1 MTSSRPPVRG
11 TGPVFISYHQGS
23 GTVDAEFIETYLR
36 VGGIVPWRDIRD
48 LETGTVERN
57 VTQAFEEGLSGGIL
71 LLSSGIS
78 KSCFVPETE
87 VPLLVEAQ
95 KKDPEGFQLH
105 IINTFRKPG
114 SPDECDIDA
123 PSKQLGAK
131 YPEAEQL
138 RDHLQWRLLRSD
150 DEGGTSVSE
159 LNQVLGS
166 LLRNRLK
173 VRRPELGDGEIEIGL
188 QTRPE
193 PNHLPADS
201 RTVPEADLHIRLRQD
216 SATQIPEELDY
227 RCLQQA
233 LPVLI
238 DALHAAQIRSVLF
251 RGGCHPSLAWA
262 LGSALPHARE
272 IERFTWRD
280 TYGKEWTSTDKPAEY
295 STSICLETLNPDGT
309 RRPLGFAPD
318 EMPSS
323 AKLQRALWGN
333 APAKNLVVLLAA
345 DDLRPSPLLALAKKL
360 DDAPVLVIN
369 LHTPS
374 ADGVKKWMDH
384 TEGAELARRVGGIL
398 RSLADLATTLHLA
411 VSAPVAM
418 AALTA
423 RWCNTLTINFYEL
436 GNTGMG
442 VREYIRVLRTESGN
456 SSPITG
462 VFPQGMPQVD
472 EVKKLVNL
480 TPHDVTYYP
489 EAGEPF
495 TWAAPEGPDQWVRRQ
510 EQSEELP
517 SLRVQGREIPVT
529 RIRQGTIAPVPDPMP
544 GVGYIVPRISAETA
558 RRPDFFF
565 PHGEVRGQGGG
576 IIGCRRLGCFE
587 AVSNKVQ
594 PYLELLDP
602 VPQD

>member
-1 MTSSRPPVRG
+1 MTSSQSPVRG

-23 GTVDAEFIETYLR
+23 GAVDAEFIETYLR
-36 VGGIVPWRDIRD
+36 AGGIVPWRDIRD

-57 VTQAFEEGLSGGIL
+57 ITQAFEEGLSGGIL
-71 LLSSGIS
+71 LLSEGIS
-78 KSCFVPETE
+78 ESCFVPAIE

-105 IINTFRKPG
+105 IVNTFRKPG

-123 PSKQLGAK
+123 PGTQLGAK

-138 RDHLQWRLLRSD
+138 RDHLQRRLLRSD
-150 DEGGTSVSE
+150 DKGGKPVSE
-159 LNQVLGS
+159 LNLVLRD
-166 LLRNRLK
+166 LLHNRLRA
-173 VRRPELGDGEIEIGL
+173 RRPELGDGEIEIGL

-193 PNHLPADS
+193 PNHMPADS
-201 RTVPEADLHIRLRQD
+201 RSVPEADLHIRLRQD

-238 DALHAAQIRSVLF
+238 DALHAARIRRVLF

-262 LGSALPHARE
+262 LGVALPNARE
-272 IERFTWRD
+272 IERFAWRD
-280 TYGKEWTSTDKPAEY
+280 NDCKEWASTDEPAERA
-295 STSICLETLNPDGT
+295 TSVCLETLNPDGT
-309 RRPLGFAPD
+309 SRPLGFVPD

-323 AKLQRALWGN
+323 ATLQRALWGN
-333 APAKNLVVLLAA
+333 APAKNVVVLLAA
-345 DDLRPSPLLALAKKL
+345 DGLRPSPLLALAKKL

-374 ADGVKKWMDH
+374 ADGVKKNVDH
-384 TEGAELARRVGGIL
+384 TEGNELARRVGGIL
-398 RSLADLATTLHLA
+398 RSLADLATLHLA
-411 VSAPVAM
+411 VSGPVAM

-456 SSPITG
+456 KSPITG
-462 VFPQGMPQVD
+462 VFPQSMPQVD
-472 EVKKLVNL
+472 EVKKLINL

-529 RIRQGTIAPVPDPMP
+529 RIRQGDIAPKPDPMS

-565 PHGEVRGQGGG
+565 PHGEIRDQGGS

-587 AVSNKVQ
+587 AVSNKVR
-594 PYLELLDP
+594 PYLEFLDP
-602 VPQD
+602 IPQD

>member
-1 MTSSRPPVRG
+1 MTSSQPPVRG

-23 GTVDAEFIETYLR
+23 GAVDAEFIETYLR
-36 VGGIVPWRDIRD
+36 AGGIVPWRDIRD

-57 VTQAFEEGLSGGIL
+57 VKQAIEEGLSGGVL
-71 LLSSGIS
+71 LLSDGIS
-78 KSCFVPETE
+78 ESCFVPETE

-105 IINTFRKPG
+105 IVNTFRKPG

-123 PSKQLGAK
+123 PGKQLGAK

-138 RDHLQWRLLRSD
+138 RDHLQRRLLRSD
-150 DEGGTSVSE
+150 DEGGTTVSE
-159 LNQVLGS
+159 LNLVLRD
-166 LLRNRLK
+166 LLCNRLK
-173 VRRPELGDGEIEIGL
+173 VRRLELGDGEIEIGL

-193 PNHLPADS
+193 PNHMPADS
-201 RTVPEADLHIRLRQD
+201 RSVPEADLHIRLRQD

-238 DALHAAQIRSVLF
+238 DALHAARIRRVLF

-262 LGSALPHARE
+262 LGVALPNARE
-272 IERFTWRD
+272 IERFAWRD
-280 TYGKEWTSTDKPAEY
+280 NDCKEWASTDEPAERA
-295 STSICLETLNPDGT
+295 TSVCLETLNPDGT
-309 RRPLGFAPD
+309 SRPLGFVPD
-318 EMPSS
+318 EMPSG
-323 AKLQRALWGN
+323 AELQRALWGN
-333 APAKNLVVLLAA
+333 APAKNVVVLLAA
-345 DDLRPSPLLALAKKL
+345 DYLRPSPLFALAKKL

-374 ADGVKKWMDH
+374 ADGVKKNVDH
-384 TEGAELARRVGGIL
+384 TEGNELARRVGGIL
-398 RSLADLATTLHLA
+398 RSLADLATLHLA
-411 VSAPVAM
+411 VSGPVAM

-456 SSPITG
+456 KSPITG

-472 EVKKLVNL
+472 EVRKLINL

-529 RIRQGTIAPVPDPMP
+529 RIRQGDIAPKPDPMS

-565 PHGEVRGQGGG
+565 PHGEVRDQGGS

-587 AVSNKVQ
+587 AVSNKVR
-594 PYLELLDP
+594 PYLEFLDP

>member
-11 TGPVFISYHQGS
+11 AGPVFISYHQGS
-23 GTVDAEFIETYLR
+23 GAVDAEFIETYLR
-36 VGGIVPWRDIRD
+36 AGGIVPWRDIRD

-57 VTQAFEEGLSGGIL
+57 VTQAFEEGLSGGVL
-71 LLSSGIS
+71 LLSEGIS
-78 KSCFVPETE
+78 ESCFVPATE

-105 IINTFRKPG
+105 IVNTFRKPG

-123 PSKQLGAK
+123 PGTQLGAK

-138 RDHLQWRLLRSD
+138 RDHLQRRLLRSD
-150 DEGGTSVSE
+150 GKGGTTVSE
-159 LNQVLGS
+159 LNLVLRD
-166 LLRNRLK
+166 LLHNRLRA
-173 VRRPELGDGEIEIGL
+173 RRPELGDGQIEIGL

-193 PNHLPADS
+193 PNHMPADS
-201 RTVPEADLHIRLRQD
+201 RSVPEADLHIRLRQD
-216 SATQIPEELDY
+216 SATQIPEEFDY

-238 DALHAAQIRSVLF
+238 DALHAARIRRVLF

-262 LGSALPHARE
+262 LGVALPNARE
-272 IERFTWRD
+272 IERFAWRD
-280 TYGKEWTSTDKPAEY
+280 NDCKEWASTDEPAERA
-295 STSICLETLNPDGT
+295 TSVCLETLNPDGT
-309 RRPLGFAPD
+309 SRPLGFVPD
-318 EMPSS
+318 EMPSG
-323 AKLQRALWGN
+323 AELQRALWGN
-333 APAKNLVVLLAA
+333 APAKNVVVLLAA
-345 DDLRPSPLLALAKKL
+345 DYLRPSPLLALAKKL

-374 ADGVKKWMDH
+374 ADGVKKNMDH
-384 TEGAELARRVGGIL
+384 TEGNELARRVGGIL
-398 RSLADLATTLHLA
+398 RSLADLATLHLA
-411 VSAPVAM
+411 VSGPVAM

-529 RIRQGTIAPVPDPMP
+529 RIRQGDIAPKPDPMS

-565 PHGEVRGQGGG
+565 PHGEVRDQGGS

-587 AVSNKVQ
+587 AVSNKVR
-594 PYLELLDP
+594 PYLEFLDP
-602 VPQD
+602 IPQD

>member
-1 MTSSRPPVRG
+1 MTSSQSPVRG

-23 GTVDAEFIETYLR
+23 GAVDAEFIETYLR
-36 VGGIVPWRDIRD
+36 AGGIVPWRDIRD

-57 VTQAFEEGLSGGIL
+57 ITQAFEEGLSGGIL
-71 LLSSGIS
+71 LLSEGIS
-78 KSCFVPETE
+78 ESCFVPAIE

-105 IINTFRKPG
+105 IVNTFRKPG

-123 PSKQLGAK
+123 PGTQLGAK

-138 RDHLQWRLLRSD
+138 RDHLQRRLLRSD
-150 DEGGTSVSE
+150 DKGGKPVSE
-159 LNQVLGS
+159 LNLVLRD
-166 LLRNRLK
+166 LLNNRLRA
-173 VRRPELGDGEIEIGL
+173 RRPELGDGEIEIGL

-193 PNHLPADS
+193 PNHMPADS
-201 RTVPEADLHIRLRQD
+201 RSVPEADLHIRLRQD
-216 SATQIPEELDY
+216 SATQIPEEFDY

-238 DALHAAQIRSVLF
+238 DALHAARIRRVLF

-262 LGSALPHARE
+262 LGVALPNARE
-272 IERFTWRD
+272 IERFAWRD
-280 TYGKEWTSTDKPAEY
+280 NDCKEWASTDEPAERA
-295 STSICLETLNPDGT
+295 TSVCLETLNPDGT
-309 RRPLGFAPD
+309 SRPLGFVPD

-323 AKLQRALWGN
+323 ATLQRALWGN
-333 APAKNLVVLLAA
+333 VPAKNVVVLLAA
-345 DDLRPSPLLALAKKL
+345 DDLRPQPLLALAKKL

-374 ADGVKKWMDH
+374 ADGVKKNVDH
-384 TEGAELARRVGGIL
+384 TEGNELARRVGGIL
-398 RSLADLATTLHLA
+398 RSLADLATLHLA
-411 VSAPVAM
+411 VSGPVAM

-456 SSPITG
+456 KSPITG

-529 RIRQGTIAPVPDPMP
+529 RIRQGDIAPKPDPMS

-565 PHGEVRGQGGG
+565 PHGEVRDQGGS

-587 AVSNKVQ
+587 AVSNKVR
-594 PYLELLDP
+594 PYLEFLDP
-602 VPQD
+602 IPQD

>member
-1 MTSSRPPVRG
+1 MTSSQPPVRG

-23 GTVDAEFIETYLR
+23 GAIDAEFIETYLR
-36 VGGIVPWRDIRD
+36 AGGIVPWRDIRD

-71 LLSSGIS
+71 LLSEGIS
-78 KSCFVPETE
+78 ESCFVPAIE

-105 IINTFRKPG
+105 IVNTFRKPG

-123 PSKQLGAK
+123 PGTQLGAK

-138 RDHLQWRLLRSD
+138 RDHLQRRLLRSD
-150 DEGGTSVSE
+150 DKGGKPVSE
-159 LNQVLGS
+159 LNLVLRD
-166 LLRNRLK
+166 LLHNRLRA
-173 VRRPELGDGEIEIGL
+173 RRPELGDGEIEIGL

-193 PNHLPADS
+193 PNHMPADS
-201 RTVPEADLHIRLRQD
+201 RSVPEADLHIRLRQD
-216 SATQIPEELDY
+216 SATQIPEEFDY

-238 DALHAAQIRSVLF
+238 DALHAARIRRVLF

-262 LGSALPHARE
+262 LGVALPNARE
-272 IERFTWRD
+272 IERFAWRD
-280 TYGKEWTSTDKPAEY
+280 NDCKEWASTDEPAERA
-295 STSICLETLNPDGT
+295 TSVCLETLNPDGT
-309 RRPLGFAPD
+309 SRPLGFVPD

-323 AKLQRALWGN
+323 ATLQRALWGN
-333 APAKNLVVLLAA
+333 APAKNVVVLLAA

-374 ADGVKKWMDH
+374 ADGVKKNVDH
-384 TEGAELARRVGGIL
+384 TEGNELARRVGGIL
-398 RSLADLATTLHLA
+398 RSLADLATLHLA
-411 VSAPVAM
+411 VSGPVAM

-456 SSPITG
+456 KSPITG

-472 EVKKLVNL
+472 EVRKLVNL

-529 RIRQGTIAPVPDPMP
+529 RIRQGDIAPEPDLKS

-565 PHGEVRGQGGG
+565 PHGEVRDQGGS

-587 AVSNKVQ
+587 AVSNKVR
-594 PYLELLDP
+594 PYLEFLDP
-602 VPQD
+602 IPQD

>member
-1 MTSSRPPVRG
+1 MTSSQSPVRG

-23 GTVDAEFIETYLR
+23 GAVDAEFIETYLR
-36 VGGIVPWRDIRD
+36 AGGIVPWRDIRD

-57 VTQAFEEGLSGGIL
+57 ITQAFEEGLSGGIL
-71 LLSSGIS
+71 LLSEGIS
-78 KSCFVPETE
+78 ESCFVPAIE

-105 IINTFRKPG
+105 IVNTFRKPG

-123 PSKQLGAK
+123 PGTQLGAK

-138 RDHLQWRLLRSD
+138 RDHLQRRLLRSD
-150 DEGGTSVSE
+150 DKGGKPVSE
-159 LNQVLGS
+159 LNLVLRD
-166 LLRNRLK
+166 LLHNRLRA
-173 VRRPELGDGEIEIGL
+173 RRPELGDGEIEIGL

-193 PNHLPADS
+193 PNHMPADS
-201 RTVPEADLHIRLRQD
+201 RSVPEADLHIRLRQD
-216 SATQIPEELDY
+216 AATQIPEELDY
-227 RCLQQA
+227 RCLQQT

-238 DALHAAQIRSVLF
+238 DALHAARIRRVLF

-262 LGSALPHARE
+262 LGAALPHARE
-272 IERFTWRD
+272 IEHFTWRD
-280 TYGKEWTSTDKPAEY
+280 TYGKDWVSADELAEH
-295 STSICLETLNPDGT
+295 STSIHLETLNPDGS
-309 RRPLGFAPD
+309 RRALGFAPG
-318 EMPSS
+318 EIPSG
-323 AKLQRALWGN
+323 AELRRVLWGD
-333 APAKNLVVLLAA
+333 APAKNAVVLLAA
-345 DDLRPSPLLALAKKL
+345 DDLRPQPLLALAEKL
-360 DDAPVLVIN
+360 DDSPVLVIN

-374 ADGVKKWMDH
+374 ADGAKKWINH
-384 TEGAELARRVGGIL
+384 TEGAGLARRVGEIL
-398 RSLADLATTLHLA
+398 RRLRDLATLHLA
-411 VSAPVAM
+411 VSAPAAM

-423 RWCNTLTINFYEL
+423 RWCNTLTIDFYEL

-462 VFPQGMPQVD
+462 VFPQGVPQVD
-472 EVKKLVNL
+472 EVRKLINL

-529 RIRQGTIAPVPDPMP
+529 RIRQGDIAPEPDLKS

-565 PHGEVRGQGGG
+565 PHGEVRGQGGS

-587 AVSNKVQ
+587 AVSNKVL
-594 PYLELLDP
+594 PYLEFLDP
-602 VPQD
+602 IPQD

>member
-1 MTSSRPPVRG
+1 MTSSQPPARG

-23 GTVDAEFIETYLR
+23 GAVDAEFIETYLR
-36 VGGIVPWRDIRD
+36 AGGIVPWRDIRD

-57 VTQAFEEGLSGGIL
+57 VKQAIEEGLSGGVL
-71 LLSSGIS
+71 LLSKGIS
-78 KSCFVPETE
+78 ESCFVPEIE

-95 KKDPEGFQLH
+95 QKDPEGFQLH
-105 IINTFRKPG
+105 IVNTFRKPG

-123 PSKQLGAK
+123 PGTQLGAK

-138 RDHLQWRLLRSD
+138 RDHLQRRLLRSD

-159 LNQVLGS
+159 LNLVLRD
-166 LLRNRLK
+166 LLHNRLRA
-173 VRRPELGDGEIEIGL
+173 RRPELGDGEIEIGL

-193 PNHLPADS
+193 PNHMPADS

-216 SATQIPEELDY
+216 SATQIPEEFDY

-238 DALHAAQIRSVLF
+238 DALHAARIRRVLF

-262 LGSALPHARE
+262 LGVALPHARE
-272 IERFTWRD
+272 IERFAWRD
-280 TYGKEWTSTDKPAEY
+280 NDCKEWASTDEPAERA
-295 STSICLETLNPDGT
+295 TSVCLETLNPDGT
-309 RRPLGFAPD
+309 SRPLGFVPD
-318 EMPSS
+318 EMPSG
-323 AKLQRALWGN
+323 AELQRALWGN
-333 APAKNLVVLLAA
+333 APAKNVVVLLAA
-345 DDLRPSPLLALAKKL
+345 DYLRPSPLLALAKKL
-360 DDAPVLVIN
+360 DDAPVLVIK

-374 ADGVKKWMDH
+374 VDGVKKWMDH

-398 RSLADLATTLHLA
+398 RSIADLATLHLA
-411 VSAPVAM
+411 VSGPAAM

-472 EVKKLVNL
+472 EVRKLVNL
-480 TPHDVTYYP
+480 TLHDVTYYP

-529 RIRQGTIAPVPDPMP
+529 RIRQGDIAPKPELKS

-565 PHGEVRGQGGG
+565 PHGEVRGQGGS

-587 AVSNKVQ
+587 AVSNKVR
-594 PYLELLDP
+594 PYLEFLDP
-602 VPQD
+602 IPQD

>member
-1 MTSSRPPVRG
+1 MTSSQSPVRG

-23 GTVDAEFIETYLR
+23 GAVDAEFIETYLR
-36 VGGIVPWRDIRD
+36 AGGIVPWRDIRD

-57 VTQAFEEGLSGGIL
+57 ITQAFEEGLSGGIL
-71 LLSSGIS
+71 LLSEGIS
-78 KSCFVPETE
+78 ESCFVPEIE

-95 KKDPEGFQLH
+95 QKDPEGFQLH
-105 IINTFRKPG
+105 IVNTFRKPG

-123 PSKQLGAK
+123 PGTQLGAK

-138 RDHLQWRLLRSD
+138 RDHLQRRLLRSD
-150 DEGGTSVSE
+150 DKGGTSVSE
-159 LNQVLGS
+159 LNLVLRD
-166 LLRNRLK
+166 LLHNRLRA
-173 VRRPELGDGEIEIGL
+173 RRPELGDGEIEIGL

-193 PNHLPADS
+193 PNHMPADS
-201 RTVPEADLHIRLRQD
+201 RSVPEADLHIRLRQD
-216 SATQIPEELDY
+216 AATQIPEELDY

-238 DALHAAQIRSVLF
+238 DALHAARIRRVLF

-262 LGSALPHARE
+262 LGAALPHARE
-272 IERFTWRD
+272 IEHFTWRD
-280 TYGKEWTSTDKPAEY
+280 TYGKDWVSADELAEH
-295 STSICLETLNPDGT
+295 STSIHLETLNPDGS
-309 RRPLGFAPD
+309 RRALGFAPD
-318 EMPSS
+318 EIPSG
-323 AKLQRALWGN
+323 AELRRALWGD
-333 APAKNLVVLLAA
+333 APAKNAVVLLAA
-345 DDLRPSPLLALAKKL
+345 DDLRPQPLLALAEKL
-360 DDAPVLVIN
+360 DDSPVLVIN

-374 ADGVKKWMDH
+374 ADGAKKWINH
-384 TEGAELARRVGGIL
+384 TEGAGLARRVGEIL
-398 RSLADLATTLHLA
+398 RRLRDLATLHLA
-411 VSAPVAM
+411 VSAPAAM

-423 RWCNTLTINFYEL
+423 RWCNTLTIDFYEL

-462 VFPQGMPQVD
+462 VFPQGVPQVD
-472 EVKKLVNL
+472 EVRKLINL

-529 RIRQGTIAPVPDPMP
+529 RIRQGDIAPKPDPMP

-565 PHGEVRGQGGG
+565 PHGEVRDQGGS

-587 AVSNKVQ
+587 AVSNKVR
-594 PYLELLDP
+594 PYLEFLDP
-602 VPQD
+602 IPQD

>member
-1 MTSSRPPVRG
+1 MTSSQSPVRG

-23 GTVDAEFIETYLR
+23 GAVDAEFIETYLR
-36 VGGIVPWRDIRD
+36 AGGIVPWRDIRD

-57 VTQAFEEGLSGGIL
+57 ITQAFEEGLSGGIL
-71 LLSSGIS
+71 LLSEGIS
-78 KSCFVPETE
+78 ESCFVPAIE

-105 IINTFRKPG
+105 IVNTFRKPG

-123 PSKQLGAK
+123 PGTQLGAK

-138 RDHLQWRLLRSD
+138 RDHLQRRLLRSD
-150 DEGGTSVSE
+150 DKGGKPVSE
-159 LNQVLGS
+159 LNLVLRD
-166 LLRNRLK
+166 LLHNRLRA
-173 VRRPELGDGEIEIGL
+173 RRPELGDGEIEIGL

-193 PNHLPADS
+193 PNHMPADS
-201 RTVPEADLHIRLRQD
+201 RSVPEADLHIRLRQD
-216 SATQIPEELDY
+216 AATQIPEELDY
-227 RCLQQA
+227 RCLQQT

-238 DALHAAQIRSVLF
+238 DALHAARIRRVLF

-262 LGSALPHARE
+262 LGAALPHARE
-272 IERFTWRD
+272 IEHFTWRD
-280 TYGKEWTSTDKPAEY
+280 TYGKDWVSADELAEH
-295 STSICLETLNPDGT
+295 STSIHLETLNPDGS
-309 RRPLGFAPD
+309 RRALGFAPG
-318 EMPSS
+318 EIPSG
-323 AKLQRALWGN
+323 AELRRVLWGD
-333 APAKNLVVLLAA
+333 APAKNAVVLLAA
-345 DDLRPSPLLALAKKL
+345 DDLRSQPLLALAEKL
-360 DDAPVLVIN
+360 EDPAVLVIN

-374 ADGVKKWMDH
+374 ADGAKKWINH
-384 TEGAELARRVGGIL
+384 TEGAGLARRVGEIL
-398 RSLADLATTLHLA
+398 RRLRDLATLHLA
-411 VSAPVAM
+411 VSAPAAM

-423 RWCNTLTINFYEL
+423 RWCNTLTIDFYEL

-462 VFPQGMPQVD
+462 VFPQGVPQVD
-472 EVKKLVNL
+472 EVRKLINL

-529 RIRQGTIAPVPDPMP
+529 RIRQGDIAPEPDLKS

-565 PHGEVRGQGGG
+565 PHGEVRGQGGS

-587 AVSNKVQ
+587 AVSNKVL
-594 PYLELLDP
+594 PYLEFLDP
-602 VPQD
+602 IPQD

>member
-1 MTSSRPPVRG
+1 MTSSQPPVRG

-23 GTVDAEFIETYLR
+23 GAVDAEFIETYLR
-36 VGGIVPWRDIRD
+36 AGGIVPWRDIRD
-48 LETGTVERN
+48 LEAGTVERN
-57 VTQAFEEGLSGGIL
+57 ITQAFEDGLSGGVL
-71 LLSSGIS
+71 LLSDGIS
-78 KSCFVPETE
+78 ESSFVPKTE
-87 VPLLVEAQ
+87 VPLLVGAH
-95 KKDPEGFQLH
+95 KADPEGFQLH

-123 PSKQLGAK
+123 PGKQLETK

-138 RDHLQWRLLRSD
+138 RDHLQRRLLRSD
-150 DEGGTSVSE
+150 DKGGKPVSE
-159 LNQVLGS
+159 LNLVLRD

-173 VRRPELGDGEIEIGL
+173 VRRPQLDDGEIEIGL

-193 PNHLPADS
+193 PNHLPADG

-216 SATQIPEELDY
+216 NATQIPEELDY

-238 DALHAAQIRSVLF
+238 DALHAARIRRVLF

-262 LGSALPHARE
+262 LGVALPNARE
-272 IERFTWRD
+272 IERFAWRD
-280 TYGKEWTSTDKPAEY
+280 NDCKEWASTDEPAERA
-295 STSICLETLNPDGT
+295 TSVCLETLNPDGT
-309 RRPLGFAPD
+309 SRPLGFVPD

-323 AKLQRALWGN
+323 ATLQRALWGN
-333 APAKNLVVLLAA
+333 APAKNVVVLLAA
-345 DDLRPSPLLALAKKL
+345 DGLRPSPLLALAKKL

-374 ADGVKKWMDH
+374 ADGVKKNVDH
-384 TEGAELARRVGGIL
+384 TEGNELARRVGGIL
-398 RSLADLATTLHLA
+398 RSLADLATLHLA
-411 VSAPVAM
+411 VSGPVAM

-456 SSPITG
+456 KSPITG
-462 VFPQGMPQVD
+462 VFPQGVPQVD
-472 EVKKLVNL
+472 EVRKLINL

-529 RIRQGTIAPVPDPMP
+529 RIRQGTIAPEPDPMP

-587 AVSNKVQ
+587 AVSNKVR

>member
-1 MTSSRPPVRG
+1 MTSSQPPVRG

-23 GTVDAEFIETYLR
+23 GAVDAEFIETYLR
-36 VGGIVPWRDIRD
+36 AGGIVPWRDIRD

-57 VTQAFEEGLSGGIL
+57 VKQAIEEGLSGGVL
-71 LLSSGIS
+71 LLSEGIS
-78 KSCFVPETE
+78 ESSFVPEIE

-95 KKDPEGFQLH
+95 QKDPEGFQLH
-105 IINTFRKPG
+105 IVNTFRKPG

-123 PSKQLGAK
+123 PGTQLGAK

-138 RDHLQWRLLRSD
+138 RDHLQRRLLRSD

-159 LNQVLGS
+159 LNLVLRD
-166 LLRNRLK
+166 LLHNRLRA
-173 VRRPELGDGEIEIGL
+173 RRPELGDGEIEIGL

-193 PNHLPADS
+193 PNHMPADS

-216 SATQIPEELDY
+216 SATQIPEEFDY
-227 RCLQQA
+227 RCLQQT

-238 DALHAAQIRSVLF
+238 DALHAARIRRVLF

-262 LGSALPHARE
+262 LGVALPHARE
-272 IERFTWRD
+272 IERFIWRD
-280 TYGKEWTSTDKPAEY
+280 TYGKDWASTDKPAEY
-295 STSICLETLNPDGT
+295 STSVCLETLNPDGT

-323 AKLQRALWGN
+323 AELRRALWGD
-333 APAKNLVVLLAA
+333 APAKNVVVLLAA
-345 DDLRPSPLLALAKKL
+345 DDLRPSPLFALAKKL

-384 TEGAELARRVGGIL
+384 TEGNELARRVGGIL
-398 RSLADLATTLHLA
+398 RSLAGLATLHLA

-456 SSPITG
+456 KSPITG

-472 EVKKLVNL
+472 EVRKLVNL

-495 TWAAPEGPDQWVRRQ
+495 TWAAPEGPGQWVRRQ

-529 RIRQGTIAPVPDPMP
+529 RIRQGDIAPEPDLKS

-565 PHGEVRGQGGG
+565 PHGEVRGQGGS

-587 AVSNKVQ
+587 AVSNKVR
-594 PYLELLDP
+594 PYLEFLDP
-602 VPQD
+602 IPQD

>member
-1 MTSSRPPVRG
+1 MTSSQSPVRG

-23 GTVDAEFIETYLR
+23 GAVDAEFIETYLR
-36 VGGIVPWRDIRD
+36 AGGIVPWRDIRD

-57 VTQAFEEGLSGGIL
+57 ITQAFEEGLSGGIL
-71 LLSSGIS
+71 LLSEGIS
-78 KSCFVPETE
+78 ESCFVPAIE

-105 IINTFRKPG
+105 IVNTFRKPG

-123 PSKQLGAK
+123 PGTQLGAK

-138 RDHLQWRLLRSD
+138 RDHLQRRLLRSD
-150 DEGGTSVSE
+150 DKGGKPVSE
-159 LNQVLGS
+159 LNLVLRD
-166 LLRNRLK
+166 LLHNRLRA
-173 VRRPELGDGEIEIGL
+173 RRPELGDGEIEIGL

-193 PNHLPADS
+193 PNHMPADS
-201 RTVPEADLHIRLRQD
+201 RSVPEADLHIRLRQD
-216 SATQIPEELDY
+216 AATQIPEELDY

-238 DALHAAQIRSVLF
+238 DALHAARIRRVLF

-262 LGSALPHARE
+262 LGAALPHARE
-272 IERFTWRD
+272 IEHFTWRD
-280 TYGKEWTSTDKPAEY
+280 TYGKDWVSADELAEH
-295 STSICLETLNPDGT
+295 STSIHLETLNPDGS
-309 RRPLGFAPD
+309 RRALGFAPD
-318 EMPSS
+318 EIPSG
-323 AKLQRALWGN
+323 AELRRALWGD
-333 APAKNLVVLLAA
+333 APAKNAVVLLAA
-345 DDLRPSPLLALAKKL
+345 DDLRPQPLLALAEKL
-360 DDAPVLVIN
+360 DDSPVLVIN

-374 ADGVKKWMDH
+374 ADGAKKWINH
-384 TEGAELARRVGGIL
+384 TEGAGLARRVGEIL
-398 RSLADLATTLHLA
+398 RRLRDLATLHLA
-411 VSAPVAM
+411 VSAPAAM

-456 SSPITG
+456 KSPITG

-529 RIRQGTIAPVPDPMP
+529 RIRQGDIAPKPDPVP

-565 PHGEVRGQGGG
+565 PHGEVRGQGGS

-587 AVSNKVQ
+587 AVSNKVL
-594 PYLELLDP
+594 PYLEFLDP
-602 VPQD
+602 IPQD

>member
-1 MTSSRPPVRG
+1 MTSSQPPVRG

-23 GTVDAEFIETYLR
+23 GAVDAEFIETYLR
-36 VGGIVPWRDIRD
+36 AGGIVPWRDIRD

-57 VTQAFEEGLSGGIL
+57 VKQAIEEGLSGGVL
-71 LLSSGIS
+71 LLSEGIS
-78 KSCFVPETE
+78 ESSFVPEIE

-95 KKDPEGFQLH
+95 KEDPEGFQLH
-105 IINTFRKPG
+105 IVNTFRKPG

-123 PSKQLGAK
+123 PGTQLGAK

-138 RDHLQWRLLRSD
+138 RDHLQRRLLRSD
-150 DEGGTSVSE
+150 NEGGTSVSE
-159 LNQVLGS
+159 LNLVLRD
-166 LLRNRLK
+166 LLHNRLRA
-173 VRRPELGDGEIEIGL
+173 RRPELGDGEVEIGL

-193 PNHLPADS
+193 PNHMPADS

-238 DALHAAQIRSVLF
+238 DALHAARIRRVLF

-262 LGSALPHARE
+262 LGVALPHARE
-272 IERFTWRD
+272 IERFIWRD
-280 TYGKEWTSTDKPAEY
+280 NDCKEWVSTDEPAERA
-295 STSICLETLNPDGT
+295 TSVCLETLNPDGT

-323 AKLQRALWGN
+323 VELRRALWGD
-333 APAKNLVVLLAA
+333 APAKNVVVLLAA

-374 ADGVKKWMDH
+374 VDGVKKWMDH
-384 TEGAELARRVGGIL
+384 TEGAELSRRVGGIL

-565 PHGEVRGQGGG
+565 PHGEVRGQGGS

-587 AVSNKVQ
+587 AVSNKVL
-594 PYLELLDP
+594 PYLEFLDP
-602 VPQD
+602 IPQD

>member
-1 MTSSRPPVRG
+1 MTSSRPPGRG
-11 TGPVFISYHQGS
+11 NGPVFISYHQGS
-23 GTVDAEFIETYLR
+23 GAADAEFVETYLR
-36 VGGIVPWRDIRD
+36 AGGIVPWRDIRD
-48 LETGTVERN
+48 LEAGTVERN
-57 VTQAFEEGLSGGIL
+57 ITQAFEDGLSGGVL

-78 KSCFVPETE
+78 ESNFVPETE
-87 VPLLVEAQ
+87 APLLVEAHEA
-95 KKDPEGFQLH
+95 DPDGFQLH

-123 PSKQLGAK
+123 PGKQLGAK
-131 YPEAEQL
+131 YPDAEQL
-138 RDHLQWRLLRSD
+138 RDHLQRRLLHSD
-150 DEGGTSVSE
+150 DKGGKPVSE
-159 LNQVLGS
+159 LNLVLRD

-173 VRRPELGDGEIEIGL
+173 VRRPQLGDGEIEIGL

-193 PNHLPADS
+193 PNHLPVDG

-216 SATQIPEELDY
+216 AATQIPEELDY

-233 LPVLI
+233 LPILI
-238 DALHAAQIRSVLF
+238 DELHAARIRRVLF

-262 LGSALPHARE
+262 LGAALPHARE
-272 IERFTWRD
+272 IEHFTWRD
-280 TYGKEWTSTDKPAEY
+280 TYGKDWASTGEPAER
-295 STSICLETLNPDGT
+295 STGIHLETLNPDGS
-309 RRPLGFAPD
+309 RRALGFAPD
-318 EMPSS
+318 EIPSG
-323 AKLQRALWGN
+323 AELRRALWGD
-333 APAKNLVVLLAA
+333 APAKNAVVLLAA
-345 DDLRPSPLLALAKKL
+345 DDLRPPPLLALAEKL
-360 DDAPVLVIN
+360 EDPAVLVIN

-374 ADGVKKWMDH
+374 ADGAKKWIDH
-384 TEGAELARRVGGIL
+384 TEGAGLARRVGEIL
-398 RSLADLATTLHLA
+398 RKLGDLATLHLA
-411 VSAPVAM
+411 ISAPAAM

-423 RWCNTLTINFYEL
+423 RWCNTLTIDFYEL

-442 VREYIRVLRTESGN
+442 AREYIRVLRTESGN
-456 SSPITG
+456 KSPITG
-462 VFPQGMPQVD
+462 VFPQGVPQVD
-472 EVKKLVNL
+472 EVRKLINL

-587 AVSNKVQ
+587 AVSDRVR

>member
-1 MTSSRPPVRG
+1 MTSSQPPVRG
-11 TGPVFISYHQGS
+11 IGPVFISYHQGS
-23 GTVDAEFIETYLR
+23 GAVDAEFIETYLR
-36 VGGIVPWRDIRD
+36 AGGIVPWRDIRD

-57 VTQAFEEGLSGGIL
+57 ITQAFEEGLSGGVL

-78 KSCFVPETE
+78 ESSFVPETE
-87 VPLLVEAQ
+87 APLLVGAH
-95 KKDPEGFQLH
+95 KADPEGFQLH

-123 PSKQLGAK
+123 PGTQLGAK

-138 RDHLQWRLLRSD
+138 RDHLQRRLLRSD
-150 DEGGTSVSE
+150 DKGGTSVSE
-159 LNQVLGS
+159 LNLVLRD
-166 LLRNRLK
+166 LLHNRLRA
-173 VRRPELGDGEIEIGL
+173 RRPELGDGEIEIGL

-193 PNHLPADS
+193 PNHMPADS

-216 SATQIPEELDY
+216 SATQIPEEFDY
-227 RCLQQA
+227 RCLQQT

-238 DALHAAQIRSVLF
+238 DALHAARIRRVLF

-262 LGSALPHARE
+262 LGVALPHARE
-272 IERFTWRD
+272 IERFIWRD
-280 TYGKEWTSTDKPAEY
+280 TYGKDWASTDEPAER
-295 STSICLETLNPDGT
+295 STGIHLETLNPDGT
-309 RRPLGFAPD
+309 RRPLGFARD
-318 EMPSS
+318 EMPSG
-323 AKLQRALWGN
+323 AELRRVLWGN
-333 APAKNLVVLLAA
+333 APAKNAVVLLAA
-345 DDLRPSPLLALAKKL
+345 DDLRPQPLLALAKQL
-360 DDAPVLVIN
+360 GDAPVLVIN

-374 ADGVKKWMDH
+374 ADGAKKWIDH
-384 TEGAELARRVGGIL
+384 AEGAGLARRVGEIL
-398 RSLADLATTLHLA
+398 RRLGDLATLHLA

-423 RWCNTLTINFYEL
+423 RWCNTLTIDFYEL

-462 VFPQGMPQVD
+462 VFPQGVPQVD

-489 EAGEPF
+489 GAGEPF

-517 SLRVQGREIPVT
+517 SLRVQGREILVT
-529 RIRQGTIAPVPDPMP
+529 RIRQGDIAPKPDPMP

-565 PHGEVRGQGGG
+565 PHGEVRDQGGG

-587 AVSNKVQ
+587 AVSNKVL
-594 PYLELLDP
+594 PYLEFLDP

>member
-1 MTSSRPPVRG
+1 MTSSQSPVRG

-23 GTVDAEFIETYLR
+23 GAVDAEFIETYLR
-36 VGGIVPWRDIRD
+36 AGGIVPWRDIRD

-57 VTQAFEEGLSGGIL
+57 ITQAFEEGLSGGIL
-71 LLSSGIS
+71 LLSEGIS
-78 KSCFVPETE
+78 ESCFVPAIE

-105 IINTFRKPG
+105 IVNAFRKPG

-123 PSKQLGAK
+123 PGTQLGAK

-138 RDHLQWRLLRSD
+138 RDHLQRRLLRSD
-150 DEGGTSVSE
+150 DKGGKPVSE
-159 LNQVLGS
+159 LNLVLRD
-166 LLRNRLK
+166 LLHNRLRA
-173 VRRPELGDGEIEIGL
+173 RRPELDDGEIEIGL

-193 PNHLPADS
+193 PNHMPADG

-238 DALHAAQIRSVLF
+238 DALHAARIRRVLF

-262 LGSALPHARE
+262 LGVALPNARE
-272 IERFTWRD
+272 IERFAWRD
-280 TYGKEWTSTDKPAEY
+280 NDCKEWASTDEPAERA
-295 STSICLETLNPDGT
+295 TSVCLETLNPDGT
-309 RRPLGFAPD
+309 SRPLGFVPD

-323 AKLQRALWGN
+323 ATLQRALWGN
-333 APAKNLVVLLAA
+333 APAKNVVVLLAA
-345 DDLRPSPLLALAKKL
+345 DGLRPQPLLALAKKL

-374 ADGVKKWMDH
+374 ADGVKKNVDH
-384 TEGAELARRVGGIL
+384 TEGNELARRVGGIL
-398 RSLADLATTLHLA
+398 RSLADLATLHLA
-411 VSAPVAM
+411 VSGPVAM

-456 SSPITG
+456 KSPITG
-462 VFPQGMPQVD
+462 VFPQSMPQVD
-472 EVKKLVNL
+472 EVKKLINL

-529 RIRQGTIAPVPDPMP
+529 RIRQGDIAPKPDPMS

-565 PHGEVRGQGGG
+565 PHGEVRDQGGS

-587 AVSNKVQ
+587 AVSNKVR
-594 PYLELLDP
+594 PYLEFLDP
-602 VPQD
+602 IPQD

>member
-1 MTSSRPPVRG
+1 MTSSRPPGRG
-11 TGPVFISYHQGS
+11 NGPVFISYHQKS
-23 GTVDAEFIETYLR
+23 GTADAEFIETYLR
-36 VGGIVPWRDIRD
+36 AGGIVPWRDIRD
-48 LETGTVERN
+48 LEAGTVERN
-57 VTQAFEEGLSGGIL
+57 ITQAFEEGLSGGVL

-78 KSCFVPETE
+78 ESSFVPETE
-87 VPLLVEAQ
+87 APLLVGAH
-95 KKDPEGFQLH
+95 KADPEGFQLH

-123 PSKQLGAK
+123 PGKQLETK

-138 RDHLQWRLLRSD
+138 NDHLQRRLLHSD
-150 DEGGTSVSE
+150 DKGGKPVSE
-159 LNQVLGS
+159 LNLVLRD

-173 VRRPELGDGEIEIGL
+173 VRRPELDDGEIEIGL

-193 PNHLPADS
+193 PNHLPADG

-216 SATQIPEELDY
+216 AATQIPEELDY

-238 DALHAAQIRSVLF
+238 DALHAARIRRVLF

-262 LGSALPHARE
+262 LGVALPNARE
-272 IERFTWRD
+272 IERFAWRD
-280 TYGKEWTSTDKPAEY
+280 NDCKEWASTDEPAERA
-295 STSICLETLNPDGT
+295 TSVCLETLNPDGT
-309 RRPLGFAPD
+309 SRPLGFVPD

-323 AKLQRALWGN
+323 ATLQRALWGN
-333 APAKNLVVLLAA
+333 APAKNVVVLLAA
-345 DDLRPSPLLALAKKL
+345 DGLRPSPLLALAKKL

-374 ADGVKKWMDH
+374 ADGVKKNVDH
-384 TEGAELARRVGGIL
+384 TEGNELARRVGGIL
-398 RSLADLATTLHLA
+398 RSLADLATLHLA
-411 VSAPVAM
+411 VSGPVAM

-472 EVKKLVNL
+472 EVKKLINL
-480 TPHDVTYYP
+480 TPHNVTYYP

-529 RIRQGTIAPVPDPMP
+529 RIRQGDIAPKPDPMS

-565 PHGEVRGQGGG
+565 PHGEIRDQGGS

-587 AVSNKVQ
+587 AVSNKVR
-594 PYLELLDP
+594 PYLEFLDP
-602 VPQD
+602 IPQD

>member
-1 MTSSRPPVRG
+1 MTSSQPPVRG

-23 GTVDAEFIETYLR
+23 GAVDAEFIETYLR
-36 VGGIVPWRDIRD
+36 AGGIVPWRDIRD

-71 LLSSGIS
+71 LLSEGIS
-78 KSCFVPETE
+78 ESCFVPAIE

-105 IINTFRKPG
+105 IVNTFRKPG

-123 PSKQLGAK
+123 PGTQLGAK

-138 RDHLQWRLLRSD
+138 RDHLQRRLLRSD
-150 DEGGTSVSE
+150 DKGGKPVSE
-159 LNQVLGS
+159 LNLVLRD

-173 VRRPELGDGEIEIGL
+173 VRRPQLDDGEIEIGL

-193 PNHLPADS
+193 PNHLPADG

-216 SATQIPEELDY
+216 NATQIPEELDY

-238 DALHAAQIRSVLF
+238 DELHAARIRRVLF

-262 LGSALPHARE
+262 LGAALPHARE
-272 IERFTWRD
+272 IEHFTWRD
-280 TYGKEWTSTDKPAEY
+280 TYGKDWVSADELAEH
-295 STSICLETLNPDGT
+295 STSIHLETLNPDE
-309 RRPLGFAPD
+309 RPSGAELR
-318 EMPSS
+318 
-323 AKLQRALWGN
+323 RALWGD
-333 APAKNLVVLLAA
+333 APAKNAVVLLAA
-345 DDLRPSPLLALAKKL
+345 DDLRPQPLLALAEKL
-360 DDAPVLVIN
+360 DDSPVLVIN

-374 ADGVKKWMDH
+374 ADGAKKWINH
-384 TEGAELARRVGGIL
+384 TEGAGLARRVGEIL
-398 RSLADLATTLHLA
+398 RRLRDLATLHLA
-411 VSAPVAM
+411 VSAPAAM

-423 RWCNTLTINFYEL
+423 RWCNTLTIDFYEL

-462 VFPQGMPQVD
+462 VFPQGVPQVD
-472 EVKKLVNL
+472 EVRKLINL

-529 RIRQGTIAPVPDPMP
+529 RIRQGDIAPKPDPMP

-558 RRPDFFF
+558 RRP
-565 PHGEVRGQGGG
+565 
-576 IIGCRRLGCFE
+576 GCFE
-587 AVSNKVQ
+587 AVSNKVR
-594 PYLELLDP
+594 PYLEFLDP
-602 VPQD
+602 IPQD

>member
-1 MTSSRPPVRG
+1 MTSSQPPVRG

-23 GTVDAEFIETYLR
+23 GAVDAEFIETYLR
-36 VGGIVPWRDIRD
+36 AGGIVPWRDIRD

-71 LLSSGIS
+71 LLSEGIS
-78 KSCFVPETE
+78 ESCFVPAIE

-105 IINTFRKPG
+105 IVNTFRKPG

-123 PSKQLGAK
+123 PGTQLGAK

-138 RDHLQWRLLRSD
+138 RDHLQRRLLRSD
-150 DEGGTSVSE
+150 DKGGKPVSE
-159 LNQVLGS
+159 LNLVLRD
-166 LLRNRLK
+166 LLHNRLRA
-173 VRRPELGDGEIEIGL
+173 RRPELGDGEIEIGL

-193 PNHLPADS
+193 PNHMPADS
-201 RTVPEADLHIRLRQD
+201 RSVPEADLHIRLRQD
-216 SATQIPEELDY
+216 SATQIPEEFDY

-238 DALHAAQIRSVLF
+238 DALHAARIRRVLF

-262 LGSALPHARE
+262 LGVALPNARE
-272 IERFTWRD
+272 IERFAWRD
-280 TYGKEWTSTDKPAEY
+280 NDCKEWASTDEPAERA
-295 STSICLETLNPDGT
+295 TSVCLETLNPDGT
-309 RRPLGFAPD
+309 SRPLGFVPD

-323 AKLQRALWGN
+323 ATLQRALWGN
-333 APAKNLVVLLAA
+333 APAKNVVVLLAA

-374 ADGVKKWMDH
+374 ADGVKKNVDH
-384 TEGAELARRVGGIL
+384 TEGNELARRVGGIL
-398 RSLADLATTLHLA
+398 RSLADLATLHLA
-411 VSAPVAM
+411 VSGPVAM

-472 EVKKLVNL
+472 EVKKLINL
-480 TPHDVTYYP
+480 TPHNVTYYP

-529 RIRQGTIAPVPDPMP
+529 RIRQGAIAPEPDPMP

-565 PHGEVRGQGGG
+565 PHGEVRDQGGS

-587 AVSNKVQ
+587 AVSNKVR
-594 PYLELLDP
+594 PYLEFLDP
-602 VPQD
+602 IPQD

>member
-1 MTSSRPPVRG
+1 MTSSRPPGRG
-11 TGPVFISYHQGS
+11 NGPVFISYHQKS
-23 GTVDAEFIETYLR
+23 GAADAEFIETYLR
-36 VGGIVPWRDIRD
+36 AGGIVPWRDIRD
-48 LETGTVERN
+48 LEAGTVERN
-57 VTQAFEEGLSGGIL
+57 ITQAFEEGLSGGVL
-71 LLSSGIS
+71 LLSDGIS
-78 KSCFVPETE
+78 ESSFVPKTE
-87 VPLLVEAQ
+87 APLLVGAH
-95 KKDPEGFQLH
+95 KADPEGFQLH

-123 PSKQLGAK
+123 PGEQLKAK

-138 RDHLQWRLLRSD
+138 RDHLQRRLLHSD
-150 DEGGTSVSE
+150 DKGGKPVSE
-159 LNQVLGS
+159 LNLVLRD

-173 VRRPELGDGEIEIGL
+173 VRRSQLDDGEIEIGL

-193 PNHLPADS
+193 PNHLPADG

-216 SATQIPEELDY
+216 AATQIPEELDY

-238 DALHAAQIRSVLF
+238 DELHAARIRRVLF

-262 LGSALPHARE
+262 LGAALPHARE
-272 IERFTWRD
+272 IEHFTWRD
-280 TYGKEWTSTDKPAEY
+280 TYGKDWVSADEPEEHSTG
-295 STSICLETLNPDGT
+295 IHLETLNPDGS
-309 RRPLGFAPD
+309 RRALGFAPG
-318 EMPSS
+318 EIPSG
-323 AKLQRALWGN
+323 AELRRALWGD
-333 APAKNLVVLLAA
+333 APAKNAVVLLAA
-345 DDLRPSPLLALAKKL
+345 DDLRSQPLLALAEKL
-360 DDAPVLVIN
+360 EDPAVLVIN

-374 ADGVKKWMDH
+374 ADGAKKWIDH
-384 TEGAELARRVGGIL
+384 AEGAGLARRVGEIL
-398 RSLADLATTLHLA
+398 RRLGDLAKLLHLA
-411 VSAPVAM
+411 VSAPAAM

-423 RWCNTLTINFYEL
+423 RWCNTLTIDFYEL

-442 VREYIRVLRTESGN
+442 AREYIRVLRTESGN
-456 SSPITG
+456 RSPITG
-462 VFPQGMPQVD
+462 VFPQGVPQVD
-472 EVKKLVNL
+472 EVRKLINL

-529 RIRQGTIAPVPDPMP
+529 RIRQGAIAPEPDPMP

-587 AVSNKVQ
+587 AVSNRVW

>member
-11 TGPVFISYHQGS
+11 AGPVFISYHQGS
-23 GTVDAEFIETYLR
+23 GAVDAEFIETYLR
-36 VGGIVPWRDIRD
+36 AGGIVPWRDIRD

-57 VTQAFEEGLSGGIL
+57 VTQAFEEGLSGGVL
-71 LLSSGIS
+71 LLSEGIS
-78 KSCFVPETE
+78 ESCFVPATE

-105 IINTFRKPG
+105 IVNTFRKPG

-123 PSKQLGAK
+123 PGTQLGAK

-138 RDHLQWRLLRSD
+138 NDHLQRRLLHSD
-150 DEGGTSVSE
+150 DKGGKPVSE
-159 LNQVLGS
+159 LNLVLRD

-173 VRRPELGDGEIEIGL
+173 VHRPQLGDGEIEIGL

-193 PNHLPADS
+193 PNHLPADG

-216 SATQIPEELDY
+216 AATQIPEELDY

-238 DALHAAQIRSVLF
+238 DELHAARIRRVLF

-262 LGSALPHARE
+262 LGAALPHARE
-272 IERFTWRD
+272 IEHFTWRD
-280 TYGKEWTSTDKPAEY
+280 TYGKDWVSADEPEEH
-295 STSICLETLNPDGT
+295 STSIHLETLNPDGS
-309 RRPLGFAPD
+309 RRALGFAPG
-318 EMPSS
+318 EISS
-323 AKLQRALWGN
+323 GAELRRVLWGD
-333 APAKNLVVLLAA
+333 APAKNAVVLLAA
-345 DDLRPSPLLALAKKL
+345 DDLRSQPLLALAEKL
-360 DDAPVLVIN
+360 EDPAVLVIN

-374 ADGVKKWMDH
+374 ADGAKKWIDH
-384 TEGAELARRVGGIL
+384 TEGAGLARRVGEIL
-398 RSLADLATTLHLA
+398 RRLRDLAKLHLA
-411 VSAPVAM
+411 VSAPAAM

-423 RWCNTLTINFYEL
+423 RWCNTLTIDFYEL

-442 VREYIRVLRTESGN
+442 AREYIRVLRTESGN
-456 SSPITG
+456 KSPITG
-462 VFPQGMPQVD
+462 VFPQGVPQVD
-472 EVKKLVNL
+472 EVRKLINL

-529 RIRQGTIAPVPDPMP
+529 RIRQGAIAPVPDPMP

-587 AVSNKVQ
+587 AVSNKVR

>member
-1 MTSSRPPVRG
+1 MTSSRPPGRG
-11 TGPVFISYHQGS
+11 NGPVFISYHQGS
-23 GTVDAEFIETYLR
+23 GAADAEFVETYLR
-36 VGGIVPWRDIRD
+36 AGGIVSWRDIRD
-48 LETGTVERN
+48 LEAGTVERN
-57 VTQAFEEGLSGGIL
+57 ITQAFEDGLSGGVL

-78 KSCFVPETE
+78 ESSFVPETE
-87 VPLLVEAQ
+87 APLLVEAHEA
-95 KKDPEGFQLH
+95 DPEGFQLH

-123 PSKQLGAK
+123 PGKQLGAK
-131 YPEAEQL
+131 YPDAEQL
-138 RDHLQWRLLRSD
+138 RDHLQRRLLHSD
-150 DEGGTSVSE
+150 GEGGEPVSE
-159 LNQVLGS
+159 LNLVLRD

-173 VRRPELGDGEIEIGL
+173 VHRPQLGDGEIEIGL

-193 PNHLPADS
+193 PNHLPADV

-216 SATQIPEELDY
+216 AATQIPEELDY

-233 LPVLI
+233 LPILV
-238 DALHAAQIRSVLF
+238 DELHAARIRRVLF

-262 LGSALPHARE
+262 LGAALPHARE
-272 IERFTWRD
+272 IEHFTWRD
-280 TYGKEWTSTDKPAEY
+280 TYGKDWASTDEPAER
-295 STSICLETLNPDGT
+295 STGIHLETLNPDGS
-309 RRPLGFAPD
+309 RRALGFAPD
-318 EMPSS
+318 EMPSG
-323 AKLQRALWGN
+323 AELRRALWGE
-333 APAKNLVVLLAA
+333 APAKNAVVLLAD
-345 DDLRPSPLLALAKKL
+345 DDLRPPPLLALAEKL
-360 DDAPVLVIN
+360 EDPAVLVIN

-374 ADGVKKWMDH
+374 ADGAKKWIDH
-384 TEGAELARRVGGIL
+384 TEGAGLARRVGEIL
-398 RSLADLATTLHLA
+398 RKLGDLATLHLA
-411 VSAPVAM
+411 ISAPAAM

-423 RWCNTLTINFYEL
+423 RWCNTLTIDFYEL

-442 VREYIRVLRTESGN
+442 AREYIRVLRTESGN
-456 SSPITG
+456 RSPITG
-462 VFPQGMPQVD
+462 VFPQGVPQVD
-472 EVKKLVNL
+472 EVRKLINL

-517 SLRVQGREIPVT
+517 SLRVQGCEIPVT

-587 AVSNKVQ
+587 AVSNRVR

>member
-57 VTQAFEEGLSGGIL
+57 VTQAFGEGLSGGIL

-87 VPLLVEAQ
+87 VPLLVEVQ

-150 DEGGTSVSE
+150 DEGGTTVSE

-238 DALHAAQIRSVLF
+238 DALDAARIRRLLF

-280 TYGKEWTSTDKPAEY
+280 TYGKEWTSTDEPAEC

-309 RRPLGFAPD
+309 RCPLGFAPD

-323 AKLQRALWGN
+323 AELQRALWGN

-384 TEGAELARRVGGIL
+384 TEGNELARRVGGIL

-423 RWCNTLTINFYEL
+423 RWCNTLTIDFYEL

-495 TWAAPEGPDQWVRRQ
+495 TWAAPEGSDQWVRRQ

-529 RIRQGTIAPVPDPMP
+529 RIRQGDIAPKPDPVS
-544 GVGYIVPRISAETA
+544 GVGYIVPRISAEMA

-565 PHGEVRGQGGG
+565 PHGEVRGQGGS

-587 AVSNKVQ
+587 AVSNKVL
-594 PYLELLDP
+594 PYLEFLDP
-602 VPQD
+602 IPQD

>member
-87 VPLLVEAQ
+87 VPLLVEVQ

-123 PSKQLGAK
+123 PGKQLGAK

-238 DALHAAQIRSVLF
+238 DALDAARIRRVLF

-272 IERFTWRD
+272 IECFTWRD
-280 TYGKEWTSTDKPAEY
+280 TYGKEWTSTDEPAEC

-309 RRPLGFAPD
+309 RYPLGFAPD

-323 AKLQRALWGN
+323 AELQRALWGN

-384 TEGAELARRVGGIL
+384 TEGNELARRVGGIL
-398 RSLADLATTLHLA
+398 RSLGDIATLHLA

-423 RWCNTLTINFYEL
+423 RWCNTLTIDFYEL

-442 VREYIRVLRTESGN
+442 VREYIRVVRTESGN

-472 EVKKLVNL
+472 EVKKLINL

-529 RIRQGTIAPVPDPMP
+529 RIRQGDIAPKPDPVS

-565 PHGEVRGQGGG
+565 PHGEVRGQGGS

-587 AVSNKVQ
+587 AVSNKVL
-594 PYLELLDP
+594 PYLEFLDP
-602 VPQD
+602 IPQD

>member
-1 MTSSRPPVRG
+1 MTSSQPPARG

-23 GTVDAEFIETYLR
+23 GAVDAEFIETYLR
-36 VGGIVPWRDIRD
+36 AGGIVPWRDIRD

-57 VTQAFEEGLSGGIL
+57 VKQAIEEGLSGGVL
-71 LLSSGIS
+71 LLSKGIS
-78 KSCFVPETE
+78 ESCFVPEIE

-95 KKDPEGFQLH
+95 QKDPEGFQLH
-105 IINTFRKPG
+105 IVNTFRKPG

-123 PSKQLGAK
+123 PGTQLGAK

-138 RDHLQWRLLRSD
+138 RDHLQRRLLRSD

-159 LNQVLGS
+159 LNLVLRD
-166 LLRNRLK
+166 LLHNRLRA
-173 VRRPELGDGEIEIGL
+173 RRPELGDGEIEIGL

-193 PNHLPADS
+193 PNHLPADG

-216 SATQIPEELDY
+216 AATQIPEELDY

-233 LPVLI
+233 LPILV
-238 DALHAAQIRSVLF
+238 DELHAARIRRVLF

-262 LGSALPHARE
+262 LGAALPHARE
-272 IERFTWRD
+272 IEHFTWRD
-280 TYGKEWTSTDKPAEY
+280 TYGKDWASTDEPAER
-295 STSICLETLNPDGT
+295 STGIHLETLNPDGS
-309 RRPLGFAPD
+309 RRALGFAPD
-318 EMPSS
+318 EIPSG
-323 AKLQRALWGN
+323 AELRRALWGE
-333 APAKNLVVLLAA
+333 APAKNAVVLLAA
-345 DDLRPSPLLALAKKL
+345 DDLRPPPLLALAEKL
-360 DDAPVLVIN
+360 EDPAVLVIN

-374 ADGVKKWMDH
+374 ADGAKKWIDH
-384 TEGAELARRVGGIL
+384 TEGAGLARRVGEIL
-398 RSLADLATTLHLA
+398 RRLGDLATLHLA
-411 VSAPVAM
+411 ISAPAAM

-423 RWCNTLTINFYEL
+423 RWCNTLMIDFYEL

-442 VREYIRVLRTESGN
+442 AREYIRVLRTESGN
-456 SSPITG
+456 RSPITG
-462 VFPQGMPQVD
+462 VFPQGVPQVD
-472 EVKKLVNL
+472 EVRKLINL

-495 TWAAPEGPDQWVRRQ
+495 TWAAPEGPNQWVRRQ

-587 AVSNKVQ
+587 AVSDGVR

>member
-1 MTSSRPPVRG
+1 MTSSQPPVRG

-23 GTVDAEFIETYLR
+23 GAVDAEFIETYLR
-36 VGGIVPWRDIRD
+36 AGGIVPWRDIRD

-57 VTQAFEEGLSGGIL
+57 VKQAIEEGLSGGVL
-71 LLSSGIS
+71 LLSEGIS
-78 KSCFVPETE
+78 ESCFVPEIE

-95 KKDPEGFQLH
+95 QKDPEGFQLH
-105 IINTFRKPG
+105 IVNTFRKPG

-123 PSKQLGAK
+123 PGTQLGAK

-138 RDHLQWRLLRSD
+138 RDHLQRRLLRSD
-150 DEGGTSVSE
+150 GEGGTSVSE
-159 LNQVLGS
+159 LNLVLRD
-166 LLRNRLK
+166 LLHNRLRA
-173 VRRPELGDGEIEIGL
+173 RRPELGDGEVEIGL

-193 PNHLPADS
+193 PNHMPADT

-216 SATQIPEELDY
+216 SATQIPEEFDY
-227 RCLQQA
+227 RCLQQT

-238 DALHAAQIRSVLF
+238 DALHAARIRRALF

-262 LGSALPHARE
+262 LGAALPHARE
-272 IERFTWRD
+272 IERFIWRD
-280 TYGKEWTSTDKPAEY
+280 TYGKDWASTDKPAEY
-295 STSICLETLNPDGT
+295 STSVCLETLNPDGT

-323 AKLQRALWGN
+323 AELRRALWGD
-333 APAKNLVVLLAA
+333 APAKNVVVLLAA

-384 TEGAELARRVGGIL
+384 TEGNELARRVGGIL
-398 RSLADLATTLHLA
+398 RSLEGLATLHLA
-411 VSAPVAM
+411 VNAPVAM

-456 SSPITG
+456 KSPITG

-472 EVKKLVNL
+472 EVRKLVNL

-495 TWAAPEGPDQWVRRQ
+495 MWAAPEGPDQWVRRQ

-529 RIRQGTIAPVPDPMP
+529 RIRQGDIAPEPDLKS

-565 PHGEVRGQGGG
+565 PHGEVRGQGGS

-587 AVSNKVQ
+587 AVSNKVL
-594 PYLELLDP
+594 PYLEFLDP
-602 VPQD
+602 IPQD

>member
-1 MTSSRPPVRG
+1 MTSSQPPVRG

-23 GTVDAEFIETYLR
+23 GAVDAEFIETYLR
-36 VGGIVPWRDIRD
+36 AGGIVPWRDIRD

-71 LLSSGIS
+71 LLSEGIS
-78 KSCFVPETE
+78 ESCFVPAIE

-105 IINTFRKPG
+105 IVNTFRKPG

-123 PSKQLGAK
+123 PGTQLGAK

-138 RDHLQWRLLRSD
+138 RDHLQRRLLRSD
-150 DEGGTSVSE
+150 DKGGKPVSE
-159 LNQVLGS
+159 LNLVLRD
-166 LLRNRLK
+166 LLHNRLRA
-173 VRRPELGDGEIEIGL
+173 RRPELGDGEIEIGL

-193 PNHLPADS
+193 PNHMPADS
-201 RTVPEADLHIRLRQD
+201 RSVPEADLHIRLRQD
-216 SATQIPEELDY
+216 SATQIPEEFDY

-238 DALHAAQIRSVLF
+238 DALHAARIRRVLF

-262 LGSALPHARE
+262 LGVALPNARE
-272 IERFTWRD
+272 IERFAWRD
-280 TYGKEWTSTDKPAEY
+280 NDCKEWASTDEPAERA
-295 STSICLETLNPDGT
+295 TSVCLETLNPDGT
-309 RRPLGFAPD
+309 SRPLGFVPD

-323 AKLQRALWGN
+323 ATLQRALWGN
-333 APAKNLVVLLAA
+333 APAKNVVVLLAA
-345 DDLRPSPLLALAKKL
+345 DGLRPSPLLALAKKL

-374 ADGVKKWMDH
+374 ADGVKKNVDH
-384 TEGAELARRVGGIL
+384 TEGNELARRVGGIL
-398 RSLADLATTLHLA
+398 RSLADLATLHLA
-411 VSAPVAM
+411 VSGPVAM

-472 EVKKLVNL
+472 EVKKLINL
-480 TPHDVTYYP
+480 TPHNVTYYP

-529 RIRQGTIAPVPDPMP
+529 RIRQGDIAPKPDPMS

-565 PHGEVRGQGGG
+565 PHGEVRDQGGS

-587 AVSNKVQ
+587 AVSNKVR
-594 PYLELLDP
+594 PYLEFLDP
-602 VPQD
+602 IPQD

>member
-1 MTSSRPPVRG
+1 MTSSQSPVRG

-23 GTVDAEFIETYLR
+23 GAVDAEFIETYLR
-36 VGGIVPWRDIRD
+36 AGGIVPWRDIRD

-57 VTQAFEEGLSGGIL
+57 ITQAFEEGLSGGIL
-71 LLSSGIS
+71 LLSEGIS
-78 KSCFVPETE
+78 ESCFVPAIE

-105 IINTFRKPG
+105 IVNAFRKPG

-123 PSKQLGAK
+123 PGTQLGAK

-138 RDHLQWRLLRSD
+138 RDHLQRRLLRSD
-150 DEGGTSVSE
+150 DKGGKPVSE
-159 LNQVLGS
+159 LNLVLRD
-166 LLRNRLK
+166 LLHNRLRA
-173 VRRPELGDGEIEIGL
+173 RRPELGDGEIEIGL

-193 PNHLPADS
+193 PNHMPADS
-201 RTVPEADLHIRLRQD
+201 RSVPEADLHIRLRQD

-238 DALHAAQIRSVLF
+238 DALHAARIRRVLF

-262 LGSALPHARE
+262 LGVALPNARE
-272 IERFTWRD
+272 IERFAWRD
-280 TYGKEWTSTDKPAEY
+280 NDCKEWASTDEPAERA
-295 STSICLETLNPDGT
+295 TSVCLETLNPDGT
-309 RRPLGFAPD
+309 SRPLGFVPD

-323 AKLQRALWGN
+323 ATLQRALWGN
-333 APAKNLVVLLAA
+333 APAKNVVVLLAA
-345 DDLRPSPLLALAKKL
+345 DGLRPSPLLALAKKL

-374 ADGVKKWMDH
+374 ADGVKKNVDH
-384 TEGAELARRVGGIL
+384 TEGNELARRVGGIL
-398 RSLADLATTLHLA
+398 RSLADLATLHLA
-411 VSAPVAM
+411 VSGPVAM

-456 SSPITG
+456 KSPITG
-462 VFPQGMPQVD
+462 VFPQSMPQVD
-472 EVKKLVNL
+472 EVKKLINL

-529 RIRQGTIAPVPDPMP
+529 RIRQGDIAPKPDPMS

-565 PHGEVRGQGGG
+565 PHGEIRDQGGS

-587 AVSNKVQ
+587 AVSNKVR
-594 PYLELLDP
+594 PYLEFLDP
-602 VPQD
+602 IPQD